1 MNEIEIKYQAQ
12 EYEELYLISNG
23 RKKEIYIS

>member
-23 RKKEIYIS
+23 RKKKRFI

>member
-12 EYEELYLISNG
+12 EYEELYLISNE
-23 RKKEIYIS
+23 RKKERFI